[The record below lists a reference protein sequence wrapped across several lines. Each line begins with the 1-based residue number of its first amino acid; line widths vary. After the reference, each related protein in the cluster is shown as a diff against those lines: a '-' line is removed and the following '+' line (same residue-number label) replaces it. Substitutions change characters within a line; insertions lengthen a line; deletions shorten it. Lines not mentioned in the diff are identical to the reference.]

1 MEKINDVEEVVE
13 EVKVEEINDDPVKD
27 EDVSINDY
35 LMINKNVA
43 HNFLTV
49 FDSLYSVKQNGYF
62 TDEEYVSKIERLCM
76 DMGNI
81 LLTELNSSATL
92 TED

>member
-1 MEKINDVEEVVE
+1 MEKINDVE

-49 FDSLYSVKQNGYF
+49 FNSLYSVKQNGYF
-62 TDEEYVSKIERLCM
+62 TDAEYISKIERLCM

-81 LLTELNSSATL
+81 LLDELNSSATL